1 MLRTLLIG
9 ILTSFLTIIPSTG
22 GLYATGISVPSKAV
36 IEKDLTGRKLSE
48 GTDNGY
54 FKSDWMWIVQEGEIS
69 NLKIQS
75 QKVSDDY
82 CTFVVTMILR
92 ALDCPTRYRATVQV
106 DYSLNKSKWRLALV
120 RSKGIKVIKTE
131 RYFDCIS
138 TKIDDDGWGGV
149 NCLKI
154 KNNIDTPLLVG
165 GIYRARNYVENETPE
180 WHKFSVVVDG
190 LKTVGIGGTFG
201 IGDVADYRIHFVEL
215 Y

>member
-1 MLRTLLIG
+1 MKRVSLLVFLSSSFFLYSS
-9 ILTSFLTIIPSTG
+9 ILSYTAKGVPIPTKSVI
-22 GLYATGISVPSKAV
+22 AT
-36 IEKDLTGRKLSE
+36 DLIGRKLSE
-48 GTDNGY
+48 GRDNGY
-54 FKSDWMWIVQEGEIS
+54 FQPDWRWTIEPGEIS
-69 NLKIQS
+69 GLKIKS
-75 QKVSDDY
+75 QNVSDDY
-82 CTFVVTMILR
+82 CSFVVTMTLKSQ
-92 ALDCPTRYRATVQV
+92 DCPTKYFATVQV
-106 DYSLNKSKWRLALV
+106 DYSLNKKRWQLTLV
-120 RSKGIKVIKTE
+120 KSKGISIVKTE
-131 RYFDCIS
+131 RYLDCIS

-154 KNNIDTPLLVG
+154 KNNIDSPLLVG